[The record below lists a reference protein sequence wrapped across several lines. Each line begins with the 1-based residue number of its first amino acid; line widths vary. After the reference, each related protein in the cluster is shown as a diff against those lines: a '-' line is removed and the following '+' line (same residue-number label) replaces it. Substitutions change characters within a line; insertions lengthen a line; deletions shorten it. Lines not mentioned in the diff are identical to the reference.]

1 MELAAAACVI
11 HLSRSREEKKRAYV
25 NNQLG
30 SVILG
35 LKRSLRLYSLQKN
48 KDTIGYALN
57 S

>member
-1 MELAAAACVI
+1 MVCVI
-11 HLSRSREEKKRAYV
+11 HLSRSREEKKRAYE
-25 NNQLG
+25 NSQLG